1 MNLRARLAAAALL
14 VALAGAACAD
24 NEPEARLTLTVKAL
38 AGPVCPVQT
47 DPPKPECADRPVAAA
62 VIVIFDDTGQ
72 EVARFPTGDDGS
84 FSLDLLPDSYL
95 VEPQPVEGLMG
106 TAPAQHI
113 TLIDRPITLTLTY
126 DTGIR

>member
-1 MNLRARLAAAALL
+1 MLVAAALL
-14 VALAGAACAD
+14 FALAASACAGKGEE
-24 NEPEARLTLTVKAL
+24 EPLTLTVEAV

-47 DPPKPECADRPVAAA
+47 DPPKPECADRPVAGA
-62 VIVIFDDTGQ
+62 VIVIFDDAGE

-84 FSLDLLPDSYL
+84 FSLDLLPGAYL

-106 TAPAQHI
+106 TAFAEHI
-113 TLIDRPITLTLTY
+113 SLIDRPITLTLKY